1 MYQDI
6 IAGLVLPF
14 GAEDVQGFFT
24 KNDAFYIQQKT
35 GEVFKAFDL
44 VEDLRKSEF
53 VQICKMIADK
63 LLNI

>member
-6 IAGLVLPF
+6 IDGLVLPF

-24 KNDAFYIQQKT
+24 KNNAFYVQQKT
-35 GEVFKAFDL
+35 GEVFKVFDL

-53 VQICKMIADK
+53 VQICKMIANK